1 MILHILIKSNANYYA
16 ALTIIQNIDHSTD
29 SLYDLL
35 TIINQELSL
44 VRLVLEKSTL
54 SFLEFPTEE
63 VDCFIVIG
71 DGIIVGS
78 IVLKG
83 L

>member
-54 SFLEFPTEE
+54 CFLEFPTEE
-63 VDCFIVIG
+63 VDYFIIIG